1 MSRKE
6 IISNLFTQKR
16 ETPPALTTPK
26 ADTDRVR
33 SGAIGAMSASLKEMA
48 ESAKHANEL
57 QKQMAGADSVLEL
70 DPSLIEPSRIADR
83 ITISVDPA
91 FDALCE
97 SIRENGQQV
106 PILVRPSPTTDGR
119 YQIAYGRRRLAAA
132 RTLGIKVRAVIKG
145 LSDAE
150 LIVAQGRE
158 NLDRQD
164 LSFIEKAFFAKNME
178 DEGIERSTIISALG
192 MHKADVSRLL
202 TVAKSV
208 PVQIIERIGAAP
220 KAGRKR
226 WLELLE
232 KLADVEALNIAE
244 DFLSNGD
251 LSELDSDKRFSQLML
266 RLRTIGKSD
275 TSKEIANSVSS
286 WRTENN
292 SFRVTVSK
300 KPRQVDVSFE
310 SESAQKFGDWLSGR
324 LDELVNEFEQSMKNA
339 GD

>member
-16 ETPPALTTPK
+16 ETPPSTPK
-26 ADTDRVR
+26 SDTDRVR

-57 QKQMAGADSVLEL
+57 QKQIAGSDSVLEL

-91 FDALCE
+91 FEALCV
-97 SIRENGQQV
+97 SISENGQQV
-106 PILVRPSPTTDGR
+106 PILVRPSPTSDSR

-132 RTLGIKVRAVIKG
+132 RKLGIKVRAIIRS
-145 LSDAE
+145 LSDEE

-178 DEGIERSTIISALG
+178 DEGIERSVIISALG

-208 PVQIIERIGAAP
+208 PVHLIERIGAAP

-232 KLADVEALNIAE
+232 KLANVEALNLAE
-244 DFLSNGD
+244 DFLMNGD
-251 LSELDSDKRFSQLML
+251 LSDMDSDQRFSQLML
-266 RLRTIGKSD
+266 RLRTIG
-275 TSKEIANSVSS
+275 TSNKPEEIASSVSS

-292 SFRVTVSK
+292 SFRVTLSK

-310 SESAQKFGDWLSGR
+310 SELAQKFGDWLSGR
-324 LDELVNEFEQSMKNA
+324 LDDLVSEFEQSMKNA
-339 GD
+339 GE